1 MKFLCVQCD
10 QAMKL
15 KDVVKQEEQGTLSV
29 VYECPSCLQEMAM
42 LTNPHE
48 TQLVTSLGVN
58 IGPGNGESQASSET
72 QPKCPFAGM
81 LQGAGMSQGAAAS
94 SSSGSSLPWAQE
106 ALARLDRIP
115 EFIRPM
121 ARKGVEDFARDRGY
135 GQIDI
140 TVMDEARQAFGF

>member
-1 MKFLCVQCD
+1 
-10 QAMKL
+10 MKL

-58 IGPGNGESQASSET
+58 IGPGNGESPANSES

-81 LQGAGMSQGAAAS
+81 LQG
-94 SSSGSSLPWAQE
+94 SSGLPQGSSEDSLPWAPD
-106 ALARLDRIP
+106 ALARLERIP

-140 TVMDEARQAFGF
+140 TVMEEARQAFGF

>member
-1 MKFLCVQCD
+1 
-10 QAMKL
+10 MKL

-58 IGPGNGESQASSET
+58 IGPGNGETQTGGES

-81 LQGAGMSQGAAAS
+81 LQGAGMSQGADSSGSAS
-94 SSSGSSLPWAQE
+94 SGSGKSSLPWAQE